1 MFAEKFSPLIN
12 QFPQEADA
20 LRRLADHFGDLEVRD
35 GRRVFEVELD
45 PNRLFDISQA
55 GSSAR
60 LARVTSILLDAH
72 LLVRRVVIRAPSGT
86 EIMEVPS
93 RYDYP
98 LSVYDPTRDIMME
111 VNDDDLDL
119 VYCVVKDGRY

>member
-1 MFAEKFSPLIN
+1 
-12 QFPQEADA
+12 
-20 LRRLADHFGDLEVRD
+20 
-35 GRRVFEVELD
+35 
-45 PNRLFDISQA
+45 
-55 GSSAR
+55 
-60 LARVTSILLDAH
+60 
-72 LLVRRVVIRAPSGT
+72 
-86 EIMEVPS
+86 MEVPS